1 MTGRT
6 VVISGPDGA
15 GKSALADAIVER
27 LGGDWHVLRFHH
39 RASILP
45 RKTPVAGPVTEPH
58 AKPVYGRLA
67 GAAKV
72 LWLAVDMQLMWRI
85 LVPRA
90 TRRGQDVV
98 VERGWWDLVV
108 DPRRYRLAGTG
119 LAARLGRLLPG
130 PDLEVI
136 LGGPAELL
144 AARKPELSIPELE
157 RQLAAWRTLRPS
169 GPHVVHLDATQPI
182 ATLTQQLIDRLETA
196 SPSAAPARVTAVS
209 VDDHGWAHLPPRS
222 MTPRFQIPRG
232 PRSVAS
238 AALRV
243 YHPVTRRGAFGWRAA
258 RLAAAVGGFRLL
270 PGRPAPEIASVIA
283 PVLPPGTVTAVAA
296 SGRPDR
302 ANVLAL
308 DPTGRAIAVAKV
320 ARDEAGRRRLAHE
333 AEAGERLR
341 GALPAPLSGPA
352 LLHRGDGF
360 LLFAAVDWVS
370 RPRVWSLPDD
380 VAWAMG
386 RFHLAGRKAGST
398 AGFTHGDFAPWN
410 LLRTADGWSLVDW
423 ADARDDG
430 PAFYDPLHY
439 LVQSHALLGRP
450 SRKEIL
456 AGLRGEGAVGSML
469 RAYAQGAELDLADA
483 PRRMH
488 EYLDASERTLVPGAD
503 QARGRRARAHLRV
516 RLTDPGA

>member
-1 MTGRT
+1 MNGRT
-6 VVISGPDGA
+6 VVIAGPDGA
-15 GKSALADAIVER
+15 GKSALADALVEQ
-27 LGGDWHVLRFHH
+27 LGGGGHVLRFHH

-45 RKTPVAGPVTEPH
+45 RKTAMAGPVTEPH
-58 AKPVYGRLA
+58 AKPVYGRVA
-67 GAAKV
+67 GSAKV

-90 TRRGQDVV
+90 TRSGKDVV

-119 LAARLGRLLPG
+119 LTARLGRLLPA
-130 PDLEVI
+130 PDLELI
-136 LGGPAELL
+136 LGGPAEVL
-144 AARKPELSIPELE
+144 AARKPELSIAELE

-169 GPHVVHLDATQPI
+169 GPRVLHLDATQPV
-182 ATLTQQLIDRLETA
+182 ATLTQQVVDRLAAGTPGAA
-196 SPSAAPARVTAVS
+196 SAEAAAVGI
-209 VDDHGWAHLPPRS
+209 DAHGWAHLPPGS
-222 MTPRFQIPRG
+222 ATPRFQLPRG
-232 PRSVAS
+232 PRSVAK
-238 AALRV
+238 AGLRV
-243 YHPVTRRGAFGWRAA
+243 YHPVTRRGAFAWRAA

-270 PGRPAPEIASVIA
+270 PVRPAPEIASVILS
-283 PVLPPGTVTAVAA
+283 VLPPGTVTAVAA
-296 SGRPDR
+296 AGRAER

-308 DPTGRAIAVAKV
+308 DATGRPVAVAKI
-320 ARDEAGRRRLAHE
+320 ARDEAGRRRLVHE

-341 GALPAPLSGPA
+341 SALPAPLSGPP
-352 LLHRGDGF
+352 LLHQGDGF
-360 LLFAAVDWVS
+360 LLFAAVDWIS
-370 RPRVWSLPDD
+370 RPRAWSLPDD

-398 AGFTHGDFAPWN
+398 AGYTHGDFAPWN
-410 LLRTADGWSLVDW
+410 LLRTAVGWSLIDW

-439 LVQSHALLGRP
+439 IVQSHALLGRP

-456 AGLRGEGAVGSML
+456 AGLRGEGTVGSML
-469 RAYAQGAELDLADA
+469 RAYAQGAELDLAEA

-488 EYLDASERTLVPGAD
+488 DYLDVSERTLVPGAD